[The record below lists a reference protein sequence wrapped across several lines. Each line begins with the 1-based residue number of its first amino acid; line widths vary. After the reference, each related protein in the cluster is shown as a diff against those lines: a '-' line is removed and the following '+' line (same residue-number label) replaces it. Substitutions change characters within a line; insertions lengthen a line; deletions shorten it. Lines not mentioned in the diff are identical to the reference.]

1 MRYIGRAIEPHR
13 HQRGKGT
20 ESNKKK
26 IFKERKEERKTER
39 KQTKK
44 KGRKR
49 GKKERN
55 TSMERKSIRTPGSR

>member
-1 MRYIGRAIEPHR
+1 MNPTDISV
-13 HQRGKGT
+13 GKAL
-20 ESNKKK
+20 K
-26 IFKERKEERKTER
+26 ITKRKCFTKEEERKTER